1 MRIFR
6 VSRFDKDT
14 EMPVSQKKSSSKIKV
29 CKYALLLLFEGS
41 PKSTN
46 MIEKIPFDELS
57 QALEGTICTDSLH
70 RKIYATDAS
79 VYRKTPLAVAYPSTE
94 TDIQKVVRFASKY
107 KIAMTLRAAGTS
119 LAGQCVGD
127 GIVIDT
133 SKHFQKIGT
142 LDLANKTVTVEPGVI
157 RDDLNRFLKPY
168 GLFFGPN
175 TSTSNRCM
183 IGGMVGN
190 NSSGTTS
197 IQYGVTRDKVL
208 EMKTILSDASVVVF
222 KKVNTQEFR
231 DKTLGNTLEN
241 KIYKALYEE
250 LSQTAVQN
258 EIHKEFPDPSIH
270 RRNTGY
276 AVDSLLKFEL
286 FGGNVPESNLC
297 ELLCGS
303 EGTLGIATE
312 ITLQLDVLPPKN
324 AVVVAAHFTSVQESL
339 EAVVLAMQHN
349 LYTCELMD
357 RIILDCTKNN
367 RAQEKNRFFLNGEP
381 EALLL
386 LEVAAPTAQEA
397 EKLANLLIADLQ
409 SNNFGYHYPK
419 IFDKDIPK
427 IHELRK
433 AGLGLL
439 GNLIGDDKAVA
450 CIEDTA
456 VRLKDLPAYIAEFA
470 QMMVDFD
477 QKAVYYAHAGA
488 GEIHLRPILNLKK
501 KADVVLFRK
510 ITTKT
515 AQLVK
520 KYKGSFSG
528 EHGDGIVRSE
538 FIPMMIGPKNYELLK
553 RIKKA
558 FDPSNSFNPGKI
570 VNPLPMDKSLRY
582 EPGRQEP
589 IIPTLMNFDDSQG
602 ILKHAEKCNG
612 SGDCRKPV
620 AAGGTMCPSYRA
632 TNAEKDS
639 TRARANALREFLTH
653 STEEN
658 KFNHKELHEVFDLCI
673 SCKACASECP
683 SSVDVSVLKAEFLHQ
698 YFQENKVPLRTK
710 LFGNNFKYNRYAS
723 WVPQLSNALLQMGI
737 SKKILG
743 VAPQRALPKLAP
755 TTLRKWYQKNATR
768 LHRNPSPHGKVVVFC
783 DAFTNH
789 YDVQTGMDCL
799 ELLSKIGYKPLI
811 VDHEE
816 SGRSAISKGL
826 LNIAKEK
833 ASANVATFS
842 DMISENTPLVGI
854 EPSAILTFRDEYLRL
869 ANDSEK
875 AAKIS
880 KHTYTIEEFLKQAV
894 EKKHLTP
901 ALCTKEHKTIKI
913 HGHCHQ
919 KSLSSMEPTFSILN
933 LPVNFNVTLL
943 NTSCCGMAGSFGY
956 EKEHYKISMQMGENS
971 LFPKIRKLG
980 PEVLIAAAGTS
991 CRHQIKDGVAR
1002 DSKHPVSILK
1012 EALM

>member
-6 VSRFDKDT
+6 NSRFDKDT
-14 EMPVSQKKSSSKIKV
+14 EMPVSQKKSSPKIKV
-29 CKYALLLLFEGS
+29 SKYALLLLFEGS
-41 PKSTN
+41 YKATN
-46 MIEKIPFDELS
+46 MIDKTPFDKLS
-57 QALEGTICTDSLH
+57 HELEGSICTDSLH
-70 RKIYATDAS
+70 RKLYATDAS
-79 VYRKTPLAVAYPSTE
+79 VYRKTPLAVAYPSDE
-94 TDIQKVVRFASKY
+94 TDIQKIVSFANKY
-107 KIAMTLRAAGTS
+107 KIALTTRAAGTS

-127 GIVIDT
+127 GIVIDI

-157 RDDLNRFLKPY
+157 RDDLNRFLKPH

-175 TSTSNRCM
+175 TSTSNRCT

-208 EMKTILSDASVVVF
+208 QIKTILSDASMVTF
-222 KKVNTQEFR
+222 KRVNAQEFR
-231 DKTLGNTLEN
+231 DKTLGDSLEN
-241 KIYKALYEE
+241 KIYKTVLEE
-250 LSQTAVQN
+250 LSKTAVQN
-258 EIHKEFPDPSIH
+258 EIHNEFPNQSIH

-286 FGGNVPESNLC
+286 FGGNEPDSNLC
-297 ELLCGS
+297 ALLCGS
-303 EGTLGIATE
+303 EGTLGISTE

-324 AVVVAAHFTSVQESL
+324 SVLVAAHFTSVQESL

-349 LYTCELMD
+349 LFTCELMD

-367 RAQEKNRFFLNGEP
+367 RAQQKNRFFINGEP

-386 LEVAAPTAQEA
+386 LEVAATSAQEA
-397 EKLANLLIADLQ
+397 KRLANLLIEDLQ

-419 IFDKDIPK
+419 IYDKDISK

-439 GNLIGDDKAVA
+439 GNLIGDHKAVA

-456 VRLKDLPAYIAEFA
+456 VPLKDLPAYIAEFT
-470 QMMVDFD
+470 QMMDDFD

-515 AQLVK
+515 ALLVK

-538 FIPMMIGPKNYELLK
+538 FIPTMIGPKNFELLK
-553 RIKKA
+553 RIKTI
-558 FDPSNSFNPGKI
+558 FDPADLFNPGKI
-570 VNPLPMDKSLRY
+570 VHPLPMDKNLRY
-582 EPGRQEP
+582 VPDRKEPV
-589 IIPTLMNFDDSQG
+589 IPTLMNFDDTQG

-632 TNAEKDS
+632 TNAEMDS

-658 KFNHKELHEVFDLCI
+658 KFNHHELHEVFDLCI

-698 YFQENKVPLRTK
+698 YYQVNKVPLRTK
-710 LFGNNFKYNRYAS
+710 LFGNNSKYNRYAS
-723 WVPQLSNALLQMGI
+723 WVPQLSNALLKTGI
-737 SKKILG
+737 AKKILG
-743 VAPQRALPKLAP
+743 IAPQRQLPKLAP
-755 TTLRKWYQKNATR
+755 ITLRKWYHKNANR
-768 LHRNPSPHGKVVVFC
+768 LHKNSNPHGEVVVFC

-789 YDVQTGMDCL
+789 YDVQTGIDCL

-811 VDHEE
+811 VNHEE

-833 ASANVATFS
+833 ARANVATFS
-842 DMISENTPLVGI
+842 KIISKNTPLVGI

-875 AAKIS
+875 AAQIS
-880 KHTYTIEEFLKQAV
+880 KHTYTIEEFLKQAI
-894 EKKHLTP
+894 EKKHLSP
-901 ALCTKEHKTIKI
+901 SLCTNDHKTIKI

-943 NTSCCGMAGSFGY
+943 NTGCCGMAGSFGY
-956 EKEHYKISMQMGENS
+956 EKEHYKTSMQIGEDS

-980 PEVLIAAAGTS
+980 CEVLIAAAGTS
-991 CRHQIKDGVAR
+991 CRSQIKDGVAR
-1002 DSKHPVSILK
+1002 ESMHPVSILK
-1012 EALM
+1012 EALI